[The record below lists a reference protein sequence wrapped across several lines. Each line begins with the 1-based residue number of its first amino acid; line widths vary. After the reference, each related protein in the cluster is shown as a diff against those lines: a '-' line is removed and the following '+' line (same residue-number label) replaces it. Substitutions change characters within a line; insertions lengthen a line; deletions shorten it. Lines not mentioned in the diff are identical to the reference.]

1 MKIFRVRFFCLFA
14 ILIPIVLSFP
24 EKGFAYPGFSRSY
37 DFPCAFCHIQWPK
50 LNDNGNIF
58 KDRGFMLSTTGRGNG
73 LDMTFS
79 DPENQ
84 NYFPVGFRMS
94 ESYDMSAVNGVLS
107 GQKTNGGWANGANS
121 QNPWSLESGGLLNP
135 WISYWVEPG
144 FRAGGSFGITKL
156 WIRFDDLFHST
167 WLNLYAGQESVD
179 SPFSAH
185 RSVSIGTASPYT
197 MYDYQPGTAE
207 IVTNSGAQNAGF
219 SFVNPVG
226 AYFDGDRFQMGQ
238 SVTSIRYFGYQFEN
252 GCGTRRSFS
261 VNPCETRLDVSFIP
275 NSSLYSS
282 SNSQGVSG
290 GSAAQTAATPPVY
303 SLNSSPNNGFS
314 YFVHLTQSF
323 GGWGA
328 TSGERVGLFSY
339 VGEGSSAGV
348 SGGNSPATVFSREG
362 VDFSLNP
369 VPRGGLNLFGAWEI
383 VQDPTG
389 MIQVNPSFLGS
400 AIPVSGLS
408 YMTWF
413 VEADWQPDFSGFL
426 PSDGTGSN
434 MISAIYNQLNMIEQ
448 PAFSGGNRVELPG
461 NFNDVLSF
469 TLLDRYSLWQSERAA
484 VSVYAQYQ
492 WLLNDGVSGL
502 LGGFSS
508 NGVQMGGNHQTASY
522 PGSLFGNVT
531 ASNFSLG
538 VDFAY

>member
-1 MKIFRVRFFCLFA
+1 MKCFLIRSIHLFLLSIFVICTL
-14 ILIPIVLSFP
+14 P

-73 LDMTFS
+73 LDMGFS
-79 DPENQ
+79 DPANQ

-94 ESYDMSAVNGVLS
+94 ESYDMSSVNGVLS
-107 GQKTNGGWANGANS
+107 GKNTNGGWSNGANS

-144 FRAGGSFGITKL
+144 YLVGGNFGITKL
-156 WIRFDDLFHST
+156 WVRLDDLLHST
-167 WLNLYAGQESVD
+167 WFNVYAGQSSVD
-179 SPFSAH
+179 SPFSSH

-207 IVTNSGAQNAGF
+207 VVTNSGAQNAGF
-219 SFVNPVG
+219 SFANPIG

-261 VNPCETRLDVSFIP
+261 LNPCETRLDVSFMP

-282 SNSQGVSG
+282 SNSPGVSG
-290 GSAAQTAATPPVY
+290 SSASQNPLSPSTY
-303 SLNSSPNNGFS
+303 SLNIAENNGFS

-328 TSGERVGLFSY
+328 TSGERIGLFSY
-339 VGEGSSAGV
+339 VGEGSSMGSV
-348 SGGNSPATVFSREG
+348 GGNAPSTVFNREG
-362 VDFSLNP
+362 VDISLNP
-369 VPRGGLNLFGAWEI
+369 IPRGGLNLFGAWEI
-383 VQDPTG
+383 VRDPAG
-389 MIQVNPSFLGS
+389 MIQSNPDFMGS
-400 AIPVSGLS
+400 SIPASGLS

-413 VEADWQPDFSGFL
+413 VEADWQPNFGGMFS
-426 PSDGTGSN
+426 SDGTGSN
-434 MISAIYNQLNMIEQ
+434 MISVIYNQLDMIEQ
-448 PAFSGGNRVELPG
+448 PVFSGGNQIALPG

-469 TLLDRYSLWQSERAA
+469 TILDRYGLWQSERTA
-484 VSVYAQYQ
+484 VSLYAQYQ
-492 WLLNDGVSGL
+492 WLFDAGVSGL
-502 LGGFSS
+502 LSGFAS
-508 NGVQMGGNHQTASY
+508 NGAQMSGNRQVSSY
-522 PGSLFGNVT
+522 PGALFGNVT
-531 ASNFSLG
+531 ASNFSIG

>member
-1 MKIFRVRFFCLFA
+1 MKIFPVLISGLFM
-14 ILIPIVLSFP
+14 ILISFDLSFP
-24 EKGFAYPGFSRSY
+24 DNALSYPGFSRSY

-79 DPENQ
+79 DPANQ
-84 NYFPVGFRMS
+84 NYFPIGFRMS
-94 ESYDMSAVNGVLS
+94 ESYDMSSVNGVSS
-107 GQKTNGGWANGANS
+107 GEKENGGWANGANS

-144 FRAGGSFGITKL
+144 FLSGGIFGITKL
-156 WIRFDDLFHST
+156 WIRFDDIFHST
-167 WLNLYAGQESVD
+167 WMNLYVGQSSVD

-197 MYDYQPGTAE
+197 MYDYQPGTSE

-226 AYFDGDRFQMGQ
+226 AYFDGDRFQMSQ
-238 SVTSIRYFGYQFEN
+238 SVTSIRTFGYQFEN

-261 VNPCETRLDVSFIP
+261 MNPCETRLDVSFIP
-275 NSSLYSS
+275 NSSLYSL
-282 SNSQGVSG
+282 SNSVGVSG
-290 GSAAQTAATPPVY
+290 GNASQTSSIPPTY
-303 SLNSSPNNGFS
+303 SLNMSQNNGFS
-314 YFVHLTQSF
+314 YFAHLTQSF

-328 TSGERVGLFSY
+328 TSGERIGLFSY
-339 VGEGSSAGV
+339 VGEGSSIGS
-348 SGGNSPATVFSREG
+348 SGGNSPSSVFNREG
-362 VDFSLNP
+362 VDLSINP
-369 VPRGGLNLFGAWEI
+369 IPRGGLNVFGAWEI

-389 MIQVNPSFLGS
+389 MIQSNPAFLGTS
-400 AIPVSGLS
+400 IPVSGLS

-413 VEADWQPDFSGFL
+413 VEADWQPDFSGLL

-434 MISAIYNQLNMIEQ
+434 MISVIYNQLDMIAQ
-448 PAFSGGNRVELPG
+448 PAFSGGNHVALPG

-469 TLLDRYSLWQSERAA
+469 TILDRYSLWQSERAA
-484 VSVYAQYQ
+484 VSLYAQYQ

-502 LGGFSS
+502 LGGFGS
-508 NGVQMGGNHQTASY
+508 NGVQMSGHDPFPLS